1 MKLEELW
8 ILLYV
13 LFSVKNDPN
22 TKVLNWNG
30 WQDIQGSQSPRC
42 GVGKM
47 QYCPEFI
54 LFFLLK

>member
-13 LFSVKNDPN
+13 LFEVRNDQNDPN

-30 WQDIQGSQSPRC
+30 WQDT
-42 GVGKM
+42 
-47 QYCPEFI
+47 
-54 LFFLLK
+54 